1 MRAMLLIVT
10 ALALAACDGAGR
22 TYELPPPPPLAEPTA
37 HMPDRVAPSAPPAIY
52 TPAQKAPSWTQMPSQ
67 RTGCG
72 RNFC

>member
-10 ALALAACDGAGR
+10 ALALASCDGPGR
-22 TYELPPPPPLAEPTA
+22 TYDLPPPPLAEPTA
-37 HMPDRVAPSAPPAIY
+37 HTPDRVAPGLPQTIHTPP
-52 TPAQKAPSWTQMPSQ
+52 PKAPSWTLTPSQ